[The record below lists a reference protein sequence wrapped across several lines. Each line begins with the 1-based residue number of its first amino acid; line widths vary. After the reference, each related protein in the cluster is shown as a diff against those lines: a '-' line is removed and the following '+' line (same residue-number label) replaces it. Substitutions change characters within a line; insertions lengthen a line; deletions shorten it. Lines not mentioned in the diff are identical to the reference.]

1 MFCMRHHH
9 NVPLAA
15 MLSKLLVFVGTD
27 GLSPAGAE
35 FATKLVRAGIDMCV
49 DQWSGDNWNTLLRGT
64 SIDVGVA
71 CLPCLE
77 NYKDSAVIPKAPVG
91 SVGLAQS
98 VAQRATRLQMEAF
111 LIATTM
117 SGTHVQT
124 RVLGRVCIWTCWH
137 ARVHDAGVSAS

>member
-1 MFCMRHHH
+1 MLCMRHHD

-35 FATKLVRAGIDMCV
+35 FATELVRAGIDMCV
-49 DQWSGDNWNTLLRGT
+49 DQWSGDNWNTLLRGR

-71 CLPCLE
+71 YLPCLE

-98 VAQRATRLQMEAF
+98 VAQRDSFADGGILDRDNDE
-111 LIATTM
+111 
-117 SGTHVQT
+117 
-124 RVLGRVCIWTCWH
+124 WDTC
-137 ARVHDAGVSAS
+137 ADKSVRQSVYLDLLACPST

>member
-1 MFCMRHHH
+1 MAAEIATMLCMRHHD

-15 MLSKLLVFVGTD
+15 MLSKLLAFVGTD
-27 GLSPAGAE
+27 GLSPAGAV

-77 NYKDSAVIPKAPVG
+77 NYEDSAVIPKAPVG

-98 VAQRATRLQMEAF
+98 VAQRDSFADGGILDRDNDE
-111 LIATTM
+111 
-117 SGTHVQT
+117 
-124 RVLGRVCIWTCWH
+124 WYTC
-137 ARVHDAGVSAS
+137 ADKGVRQSVYLDLLACPST